1 MYFSNWTKTISFLG
15 ILKVR
20 PRDQQV
26 YNKENVL
33 MLDDKQLQDYGI
45 TMSTAKAQSPA
56 QLGLA
61 TR

>member
-1 MYFSNWTKTISFLG
+1 MYGNEFVSFSAG

-20 PRDQQV
+20 PHDQCL
-26 YNKENVL
+26 YSKENQL
-33 MLDDKQLQDYGI
+33 MTDDKQLHEFGI

-61 TR
+61 LR

>member
-1 MYFSNWTKTISFLG
+1 MVSG

-20 PRDQQV
+20 PRDQCLF
-26 YNKENVL
+26 NKDNQIIT
-33 MLDDKQLQDYGI
+33 DDKQLQDIGI

-61 TR
+61 LR